1 MTNRVEIFVGIIDK
15 ISKPG
20 FDAGAA
26 AAIHDQFR
34 TDKNGFSLIVQGT
47 QTGSA
52 IASVISITQLTTG
65 AVPFINV
72 VTNTLAGTVTFLKI
86 VAEYK
91 TTKKFDQ
98 GDIISL
104 VGNVAGVVA
113 GFALLAGA
121 PITAVAFTAVAVGA
135 AFYGTVNSGMVK
147 YAHDRVVVPIVKN
160 LHNHN
165 FLTEKSLRVFAPN
178 LSLAQ
183 PSEIR
188 QKHGGLVAALL
199 WNPKTSQI
207 SLNAKKIQELG
218 LNDGAIKLALYGGS
232 IIPPA
237 PAPARR
243 PKPTSSDTVTMSIET
258 LGGKRPPGP
267 IPKVTTKFPSIQ
279 DSYACCAAPQQ
290 DKYH

>member
-1 MTNRVEIFVGIIDK
+1 MTNRVEIFAGIIDK
-15 ISKPG
+15 VSKPG

-34 TDKNGFSLIVQGT
+34 TDKNGFSLIVQGA
-47 QTGSA
+47 QSGSA

-72 VTNTLAGTVTFLKI
+72 ATNTLAGTVTFLKI

-91 TTKKFDQ
+91 TTKKFNE

-104 VGNVAGVVA
+104 VGNVAGLVA

-121 PITAVAFTAVAVGA
+121 PITATAFTAVAVGA
-135 AFYGTVNSGMVK
+135 AFYGTVNSEMVK
-147 YAHDRVVVPIVKN
+147 YAHDKVVVPIVKN

-165 FLTEKSLRVFAPN
+165 FLTEKSLRVFSPN
-178 LSLAQ
+178 LSLAP

-207 SLNAKKIQELG
+207 SINAKKIQELG
-218 LNDGAIKLALYGGS
+218 LNDGAIKTALYGGS
-232 IIPPA
+232 IIPPE
-237 PAPARR
+237 PARR
-243 PKPTSSDTVTMSIET
+243 PKPSGNDTVTMSIET
-258 LGGKRPPGP
+258 LNDKRPPGP
-267 IPKVTTKFPSIQ
+267 TPTITTKFPSLQ